1 MRCSLGR
8 RFDVCSSWCARSAS
22 SLGWGEIHHACRCH
36 TQPSPRPSLFFLH
49 WWTTPRHGHRHRHRH
64 ISQSVTVPITLFLSA
79 AINTRSSRP
88 FLHSVVTFPMDF
100 TPPSS
105 PFLISGSDRPS
116 LIIHSQCV
124 LLTPGQSFTRPHSP
138 LHHLISHPSKDE
150 WTYASRN
157 HFIFNTILTQLIP
170 WSLLPP
176 SSSPFARSQQDR
188 RLGGEGCRAR
198 EFRATTDP
206 LHLSTAHGHVA
217 STQHG
222 VSFSLSSVRERP
234 VTARLRDS
242 VRTPES

>member
-1 MRCSLGR
+1 MRVGVTRSLVLGR
-8 RFDVCSSWCARSAS
+8 LSSSFIGGPLPVMVTVTVTVTSVNQLQSRSLS
-22 SLGWGEIHHACRCH
+22 SFQRRSTLVHHV
-36 TQPSPRPSLFFLH
+36 PSFIPWSPFRWTSPLLPLHFSCPAAIDPSHHPLSVRPSH
-49 WWTTPRHGHRHRHRH
+49 AW
-64 ISQSVTVPITLFLSA
+64 S
-79 AINTRSSRP
+79 
-88 FLHSVVTFPMDF
+88 
-100 TPPSS
+100 
-105 PFLISGSDRPS
+105 
-116 LIIHSQCV
+116 V
-124 LLTPGQSFTRPHSP
+124 LLTPGQSFTRSHSP
-138 LHHLISHPSKDE
+138 LHHLTSHPSKDE

-157 HFIFNTILTQLIP
+157 HFIFNTVVTQLIP